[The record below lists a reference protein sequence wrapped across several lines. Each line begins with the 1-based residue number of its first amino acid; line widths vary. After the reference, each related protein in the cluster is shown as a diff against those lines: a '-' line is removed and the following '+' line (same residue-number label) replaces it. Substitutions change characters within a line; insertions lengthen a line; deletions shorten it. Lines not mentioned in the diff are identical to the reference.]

1 MRLENAGL
9 LATVKCPS
17 SIAQKSPV
25 GTEKAQHARG
35 MNLVEGS
42 R

>member
-9 LATVKCPS
+9 LTTVKCPS
-17 SIAQKSPV
+17 STAQKSPV
-25 GTEKAQHARG
+25 GTEQAQRPRG

-42 R
+42 C